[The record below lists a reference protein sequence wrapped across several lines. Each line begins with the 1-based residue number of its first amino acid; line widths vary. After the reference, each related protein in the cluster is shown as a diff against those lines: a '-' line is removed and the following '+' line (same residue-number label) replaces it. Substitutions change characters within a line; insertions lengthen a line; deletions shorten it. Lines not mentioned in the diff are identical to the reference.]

1 MVNNTLGITGL
12 HEISGRDYGIEEPFW
27 GPSRVTGSALSA
39 WKLAVHLVSF
49 LMRREQIF
57 WCSSRNTWKDLL
69 NPKPSL
75 SFRFRVDDIVGSD
88 SYEIINEDILEN
100 GGMLSQQL

>member
-1 MVNNTLGITGL
+1 MNKSSDAHLGIL
-12 HEISGRDYGIEEPFW
+12 GRIYRTPIP
-27 GPSRVTGSALSA
+27 
-39 WKLAVHLVSF
+39 VS
-49 LMRREQIF
+49 
-57 WCSSRNTWKDLL
+57 
-69 NPKPSL
+69 SL